1 MSLGQLSD
9 ASTFQFILFSV
20 GLVSVFLLL
29 THHCRKCQIL
39 FPSVSP
45 LSHSVTTS
53 VFTPGSTNPSHLIP
67 SGLASWARYWTGP
80 SVLNL
85 FFCFWFFFLYFF
97 LLQVNSAPV
106 LFHHKLGPICSSPT
120 DRFPRE
126 GISLWQLC
134 NASIHV
140 TTSKQTCLKWQ
151 CLTTLWFI
159 VDTICIEHQT
169 SVSSVNTNGHRTM
182 FRYCHF

>member
-1 MSLGQLSD
+1 MQVLSNSFCFLSASSQSFYFWLTTVVNVRYFFHLFHHFHTPSLP
-9 ASTFQFILFSV
+9 QFS
-20 GLVSVFLLL
+20 LLAP
-29 THHCRKCQIL
+29 QIL
-39 FPSVSP
+39 PTLFPQDW
-45 LSHSVTTS
+45 LH
-53 VFTPGSTNPSHLIP
+53 GLDIGLGLLCST
-67 SGLASWARYWTGP
+67 
-80 SVLNL
+80 